1 MASIMKELSELD
13 HAQHELQARKALDE
27 DVHYMTSLT
36 QMADVKEVV
45 AREEVFTA
53 KGIKLLD
60 RGVAIGSDLRER
72 LLKHVLLKPIDQS
85 LVIKDG
91 VTADLLAE
99 EAAGLIASEP
109 FLQNLQSGG
118 EEIQRSQDALRQLRL
133 PEQLGFK
140 LTVMRTQLPWLFKH
154 ILMVVLVGHYL
165 VQRLRLSPQQGTD
178 AMLSGLVHDIGELH
192 TDPSLLDRRHRVSET
207 EFAHI
212 DAHPITGYLIAREIL
227 PANPEVA
234 AAVLQH
240 HERLDGSG
248 YPYGLRGE
256 RVSLLA
262 RVIAVADA
270 CASIIARYK
279 SSERLRALL
288 QLNRRKFDPV
298 LIALLQRALV
308 LSDGGTATTRVDF
321 EQIQAAA
328 QMLLRWTE
336 ISAARQGVAP
346 AELGFL
352 FERMSD
358 VRIMLVQFGLDQN
371 DPRAM
376 QALVGDQVIARELS
390 AVFDEVRWQI
400 ADLQRETQRR
410 REAIAATM
418 STADSTL
425 LDTWLAAI
433 RDFLQAVTG
442 AEQAPSTERRR
453 ISEAG

>member
-1 MASIMKELSELD
+1 MMKESSELE
-13 HAQHELQARKALDE
+13 HAQHEHQARKALDA
-27 DVHYMTSLT
+27 DVHYLTSLT

-45 AREEVFTA
+45 TREEVFTA

-60 RGVAIGSDLRER
+60 TGVAIGSDLRER
-72 LLKHVLLKPIDQS
+72 LLKHVLRKPIDQS

-91 VTADLLAE
+91 VTAEILAA
-99 EAAGLIASEP
+99 EAARLIASEP
-109 FLQNLQSGG
+109 FLQNLQSADVG
-118 EEIQRSQDALRQLRL
+118 IQSSEDALRQLRL
-133 PEQLGFK
+133 SDQLGFK

-154 ILMVVLVGHYL
+154 ILMVVLVCHYL
-165 VQRLRLSPQQGTD
+165 VQRLQLSAQQGSD
-178 AMLSGLVHDIGELH
+178 ALLAGLAHDLGELH
-192 TDPSLLDRRHRVSET
+192 TDPALLDRRHRMSES
-207 EFAHI
+207 EFSHI

-227 PANPEVA
+227 SASPEVA

-248 YPYGLRGE
+248 YPYGLRGD
-256 RVSLLA
+256 RVCLLA

-288 QLNRRKFDPV
+288 QLNRRKFDPT
-298 LIALLQRALV
+298 LIALLQRAL
-308 LSDGGTATTRVDF
+308 LLADGGTAATRVDF
-321 EQIQAAA
+321 AQIQAAA

-336 ISAARQGVAP
+336 VSSARQGSVP
-346 AELGFL
+346 AELDFL

-376 QALVGDQVIARELS
+376 HSLVGDQVIARELS

-410 REAIAATM
+410 REAIAATI
-418 STADSTL
+418 SSADGTL
-425 LDTWLAAI
+425 LDTWLADI
-433 RDFLQAVTG
+433 RVFLQAVTSV
-442 AEQAPSTERRR
+442 ESAPSTDRRR
-453 ISEAG
+453 NSEAG